1 MTKYIAEAIGTFTL
15 VFFGVGSAV
24 LAGSGVGLADAISI
38 TGISL
43 AFGISVVAMAY
54 SIGQVSGAHLNPAV
68 SFGCFLAGRLSLN
81 DLIGYVIAQVAGAIV
96 AAFLIY
102 LSVESQIGGY
112 DVAANGLGQNGW
124 GAGYGAEYGIAGALI
139 FEVVATAIFLVVI
152 LSVTSPTG
160 NATMAG
166 LVIGL
171 TLTMIHLVG
180 ITITGTSV
188 NPARSIGPA
197 LFAGST
203 ALAQLWLFILAP
215 LVGAGIGAM
224 IHKAGFST
232 PAPTDE
238 AGAPP
243 PVAPTGEP
251 G

>member
-1 MTKYIAEAIGTFTL
+1 MKKLLAEGFGTFTL

-68 SFGCFLAGRLSLN
+68 SFGCLVAGRMSMA
-81 DLIGYVIAQVAGAIV
+81 DFIGYVIAQLAGAII
-96 AAFLIY
+96 AALLIY
-102 LSVESQIGGY
+102 MTVETQVGGY
-112 DVAANGLGQNGW
+112 DVSVNGMGQNGW
-124 GAGYGAEYGIAGALI
+124 GEGFGAGYGLAGAFI
-139 FEVVATAIFLVVI
+139 FEFVATAVFIVVI
-152 LSVTSPTG
+152 LGVTSATG

-188 NPARSIGPA
+188 NPARSVGPA
-197 LFAGST
+197 LFAGGA
-203 ALAQLWLFILAP
+203 ALSQLWLFILAP
-215 LVGAGIGAM
+215 LLGAG
-224 IHKAGFST
+224 
-232 PAPTDE
+232 
-238 AGAPP
+238 AGALIYKLGIASESDP
-243 PVAPTGEP
+243 
-251 G
+251 